1 MSSQTDGTRR
11 ATRPAGSARVVLGVT
26 GGIAAYKAPIIARL
40 LIKAGHGVRVIPTPN
55 ALQMVGQPT
64 FAALTGQ
71 PVTTGIFDDP
81 AGVEHVQL
89 GSEADIVV
97 IAPATAHTIAKLAA
111 GMADNLLTAT
121 ALVATCP
128 VVVAPAMHT
137 QMWNHPATQ
146 ANIATLRE
154 RGVVII
160 EPAEGPLTGADSGV
174 GRLPEPEDIVARVR
188 EVLGSG
194 EVATQGERL
203 TGKRILV
210 TAGGTREPL
219 DPVRFLGNRS
229 SGRQGVALA
238 ESAARQGAEVTLV
251 AANVSPD
258 VVGDSLAVV
267 VDVETTAELQEA
279 VLARACEADVIIMA
293 AAIADYRPASV
304 AEAKM
309 KKSADEPLS
318 LTLEQNP
325 DILAGL
331 AADRFHGALVVG
343 FAAETGDDNGTVLD
357 HGRAKALRKGADLLA
372 VNDVSA
378 GRGFGDVPNSIT
390 VLDNAGNVVTTGEGT
405 KSHIAD
411 VLIGAIADRLATL
424 D

>member
-11 ATRPAGSARVVLGVT
+11 ATRPAGSARVVLGGT

-71 PVTTGIFDDP
+71 PVTTGIFTDP

-160 EPAEGPLTGADSGV
+160 EPAEGRLTGADSGV

-194 EVATQGERL
+194 EGATQGSLES
-203 TGKRILV
+203 
-210 TAGGTREPL
+210 A
-219 DPVRFLGNRS
+219 FLSQLGVPGNRS
-229 SGRQGVALA
+229 IPC
-238 ESAARQGAEVTLV
+238 
-251 AANVSPD
+251 VS
-258 VVGDSLAVV
+258 S
-267 VDVETTAELQEA
+267 
-279 VLARACEADVIIMA
+279 
-293 AAIADYRPASV
+293 AIARPADRASRW
-304 AEAKM
+304 
-309 KKSADEPLS
+309 
-318 LTLEQNP
+318 QNP
-325 DILAGL
+325 QPARVPRSLL
-331 AADRFHGALVVG
+331 W
-343 FAAETGDDNGTVLD
+343 
-357 HGRAKALRKGADLLA
+357 LRM
-372 VNDVSA
+372 
-378 GRGFGDVPNSIT
+378 F
-390 VLDNAGNVVTTGEGT
+390 
-405 KSHIAD
+405 
-411 VLIGAIADRLATL
+411 RLM
-424 D
+424 